1 MNKPLT
7 WSSLFLAK
15 KVLLVLPLLSG
26 CVFLPVES
34 QDVPCPDPAVEAAIS
49 GYREAVGVI
58 HVHSVYSD
66 GTGTVE
72 QIAAIAEQQG
82 LDFLI
87 LTDHNTLRAKQEGKE
102 GFHGKTLLLVGS
114 EISSEGHYL
123 AFRIKEDVPQ
133 GKKFQPTSDAVT
145 AGGGLGFI
153 AHPLW
158 HKKRWEHWGLH
169 GFTGMEIYNAA
180 QDATEENSVSLI
192 LWTLL
197 TGSDVSAS
205 RWLDR
210 PDRTL
215 ELWDRYLADRGPVV
229 GIGGADAHGLK
240 RVGLRLGPYETL
252 FKLVRNHLLI
262 SGELTEAAVYDA
274 LGKGRL
280 FVAHDILADAR
291 GFRFTAVK
299 EDKVLGTMG
308 EKVRWE
314 PGLRLRA
321 NLPGPGEMTLF
332 LDGRPVEKRRGREAA
347 FDVKGKGIYRLEVTR
362 KGLPWI
368 YTNPI
373 YVTE

>member
-1 MNKPLT
+1 ME
-7 WSSLFLAK
+7 SSR
-15 KVLLVLPLLSG
+15 VPQPSG
-26 CVFLPVES
+26 GPPAAPV
-34 QDVPCPDPAVEAAIS
+34 PD
-49 GYREAVGVI
+49 YREAVGVI
-58 HVHSVYSD
+58 HVHSTYSD
-66 GTGTVE
+66 GQLPVDP
-72 QIAAIAEQQG
+72 IVRIAERQG

-133 GKKFQPTSDAVT
+133 GQKFQPTADAVT

-158 HKKRWEHWGLH
+158 RKKRWEHWELR

-180 QDATEENSVSLI
+180 QNATEKNPVSLI

-197 TGSDVSAS
+197 TGSEVTAH

-215 ELWDRYLADRGPVV
+215 QLWDRYLADRGPVV

-262 SGELTEAAVYDA
+262 PGELTEVAVYDA
-274 LGKGRL
+274 LEKGRL

-299 EDKVLGTMG
+299 EDKVRGTMG
-308 EKVRWE
+308 EEVHWE

-321 NLPGPGEMTLF
+321 TLPGPGEMTLF
-332 LDGRPVEKRRGREAA
+332 LDGRPVKKTRGREGW
-347 FDVKGKGIYRLEVTR
+347 FDVKGKGIYRLEVTL

-373 YVTE
+373 YVIE